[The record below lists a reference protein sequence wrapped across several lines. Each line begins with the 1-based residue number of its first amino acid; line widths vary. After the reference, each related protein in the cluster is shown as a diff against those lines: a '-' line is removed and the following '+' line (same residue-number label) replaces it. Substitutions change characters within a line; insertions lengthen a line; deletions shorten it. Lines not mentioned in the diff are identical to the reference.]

1 MHVIPRLL
9 LCSAL
14 LAFCAGAARG
24 QSGNGRAV
32 LPSHFFLRASLRAAT
47 AKSPDAG
54 RVLCHFQDAGNHYA
68 LAVDA
73 KAARLV
79 RVVAGKET
87 VLAGPVA
94 VAIRPEAATPVLIKR
109 LGERIECFV
118 GSAAPLRG
126 EDATFTG
133 GRAAMVVGSVVPSD
147 LRVQP
152 IGPVSFSDDFMR
164 GEGEPGPWAAL
175 AGTWAI
181 DRVPNPTWSANAF
194 RYLGK
199 GDGVSLAAAGQWFWH
214 DYAAR
219 VAAQPG
225 EGAGAVGLAVYVEDA
240 QNYLVFRCASAG
252 AAELVRV
259 QAGRETVV
267 ARAAGAL
274 DPRQW
279 YELAVAVR
287 GTQVAAFIDG
297 QRVLAAKIEG
307 LTCGRVGLYCRD
319 AAGVRFDDVAAAS
332 AEAVTADAIPRPN
345 GRVTSRFR
353 SDRYMQGWA
362 SELGSWLPE
371 GGSRSARA
379 WWHIGFF
386 PGDFTLAWT
395 DDEPLAFEQ
404 GPLEVVVAPEDR
416 DAAKGYRIALTRDR
430 QSGRLTAQVE
440 RQGAAAATWHADIP
454 ASQAIKAL
462 SLRRRGSRMEASV
475 DGRPLGAWTDEQPLA
490 VRRLGV
496 RCAWLQRRT
505 LYSHYEGGSR
515 SYRLRLPAVQFFAAA
530 CPQLRDDAFHHAP
543 VDWRADAGTWEV
555 TSRWICLPHFTWL
568 GGRSHEAA
576 ILWHKHRFG
585 GDVILDVHAAVM
597 MNYGPLSGYDRYGD
611 LNLTICADGR
621 DLSSGYTVQF
631 GARGN
636 SVTRILRRDKI
647 VAETDQVLYPSRD
660 QGAHQS
666 WLHVRV
672 ERRGPRVLLFIANR
686 LVADFT
692 DPAPLDGKHLAVWTW
707 NRGLMVARARIWAD
721 RDEGI
726 AAPLAPA
733 PTPPAPDRPRLA
745 ISSPT
750 HPSDYYGFDRGLDG
764 WRCPTGEHGGR
775 LHWESRDGGGC
786 LRIENPT
793 TGGDFAVAP
802 PLDTFDATRLQLLAF
817 DYRLPAGVRINLYL
831 KALGRWHVVGLTGPT
846 AARFHTVTESRAVS
860 GRTMSTSGLQLE
872 GRPPVVLGRIP
883 VVADGAWH
891 RATFDLLAALRAA
904 YPGRDSLPVE
914 ALHFAN
920 WSNEGYLQCGFGGN
934 RRGAR
939 YWLDDVLLGRYG
951 PDSGRLAWQLDG
963 GTPCAWAIDR
973 LPTTAPDTQ
982 KAGADRAAVFEGL
995 GSGDWYLHVAAPA
1008 NGALSLVRHHRFLV
1022 DRLPPMVRAASPAP
1036 GSRAAPTAVKLTV
1049 ADPGG
1054 SGVDPW
1060 SLRLAVNSRTLA
1072 GEQVAMTR
1080 DGNTYAIAAD
1090 LRGTELDDG
1099 QRVVCT
1105 LSAADRAGNR
1115 KSLPY
1120 LWAWTFDR
1128 SQDKAPPTRP
1138 VLTLPAPSAWDEDF
1152 ERPSDEWRRF
1162 PGSAWVDLALDDSTA
1177 AAGRRCLRIE
1187 GGPGPFRCVLRRR
1200 PFDVRARPILRL
1212 HYQADARARWDLAVE
1227 TDLGWRTVAV
1237 NGGTR
1242 HWPVIAT
1249 FRSYQPDGAW
1259 HHVDIPLGSSLAT
1272 TKSYTTPVVRTVALI
1287 ASRLSGSQTTALRL
1301 DAMQLLP
1308 AVFGGDRLRMAWAA
1322 HDPSGIRGYSFA
1334 LDQSPTATPD
1344 ATLDPQTSLATAL
1357 TGPAWFHCRALDR
1370 AGNWGPTLH
1379 QRLVITRTA
1388 DTQPPKVV
1396 ELSPPLDARV
1406 AADAIRVRLAD
1417 EGTGLC
1423 AESVRLTVAGKL
1435 YTIESP
1441 ELRVHTAQGLIE
1453 WTPLRHSKP
1462 AAPAFANGATVACR
1476 LEAADYAGNPL
1487 PQPVAW
1493 SWTVDFA
1500 QDKAPPPAP
1509 YVTWLPDG
1517 ALAVQDFE
1525 RGPGHWMGR
1534 REGWAEVTDET
1545 AATGVRSIRFGGFS
1559 TFMHY
1564 APFDAERFPI
1574 VGFDYRLDP
1583 GAQLTL
1589 MARFENRNWCIRF
1602 NSPSVKYPAIG
1613 TVAGVVAD
1621 GQWHSCRFNLA
1632 AMMRAMPEA
1641 DRPRTLVVDHLAT
1654 LTYRVPRADQ
1664 RAAYHVDNFH
1674 IAPRPTG
1681 AVRVHWSVPADPTG
1695 IAGYSL
1701 LLDRAPATMPDGTID
1716 ARAPT
1721 ARFTDLA
1728 PGAHYLHV
1736 RARDG
1741 AGNWGPPAHAR
1752 IDIAA
1757 PAR

>member
-1 MHVIPRLL
+1 MHVTPRLL
-9 LCSAL
+9 VLVASLAL
-14 LAFCAGAARG
+14 CAGAARG
-24 QSGNGRAV
+24 QGVNGRAT
-32 LPSHFFLRASLRAAT
+32 LPSHFFLRASLRAAD
-47 AKSPDAG
+47 AKSADAG
-54 RVLCHFQDAGNHYA
+54 RVLFHFQDAANHYA
-68 LAVDA
+68 LAVDG

-94 VAIRPEAATPVLIKR
+94 VAVKPDAATPVLIKR
-109 LGERIECFV
+109 LGQRIECFV
-118 GSAAPLRG
+118 GSAAPLRA
-126 EDATFTG
+126 EDATFEG
-133 GRAAMVVGSVVPSD
+133 GRAARVSGGIAPSG

-152 IGPVSFSDDFMR
+152 VGPISFFDDFMR
-164 GEGEPGPWAAL
+164 GEAEPGPWAAL
-175 AGTWAI
+175 GGTWAI
-181 DRVPNPTWSANAF
+181 DRLPNPTWSANAF

-199 GDGVSLAAAGQWFWH
+199 GEGACLAGAGQWFWH

-219 VAAQPG
+219 AAVQPG

-240 QNYLVFRCASAG
+240 RNYLAFRCSAVG

-259 QAGRETVV
+259 QDGRETVV
-267 ARAAGAL
+267 AQAAGVL

-287 GTQVAAFIDG
+287 GTEVAAYVDG

-307 LTCGRVGLYCRD
+307 LRCGRVGLYCRD
-319 AAGVRFDDVAAAS
+319 AAGVRFDDVAVAS
-332 AEAVTADAIPRPN
+332 AETVAAAAIPDPQA
-345 GRVTSRFR
+345 RVAGRFR

-371 GGSRSARA
+371 RASPAARA

-395 DDEPLAFEQ
+395 ADEPLPFEQ
-404 GPLEVVVAPEDR
+404 GPLELVVTPEDH
-416 DAAKGYRIALTRDR
+416 DPAKGYRIVLARDR
-430 QSGRLTAQVE
+430 QSGRLTAQLE
-440 RQGAAAATWHADIP
+440 RQGATVATWRADVP
-454 ASQAIKAL
+454 PSQPIRAL
-462 SLRRRGSRMEASV
+462 SLRRRGSRIEASV
-475 DGRPLGAWTDEQPLA
+475 DGRSLGAWTDREPVG

-496 RCAWLQRRT
+496 RCRWLLRRV
-505 LYSHYEGGSR
+505 LYAHSAAGGSSR
-515 SYRLRLPAVQFFAAA
+515 SSTRLPAVQFLAAT
-530 CPQLRDDAFHHAP
+530 CPQLRDNAFHHAP
-543 VDWRADAGTWEV
+543 VGWRADSGTWEV

-585 GDVILDVHAAVM
+585 GDVTLDVHAAVM
-597 MNYGPLSGYDRYGD
+597 MDYGPLSGYDRYGD

-636 SVTRILRRDKI
+636 SVTRILRRDKV
-647 VAETDQVLYPSRD
+647 VAETDQVLYPSRNA
-660 QGAHQS
+660 GAHQR

-672 ERRGPRVLLFIANR
+672 ERRGPRVLLYVRNR

-692 DPAPLDGKHLAVWTW
+692 DPEPLDGKHLAIWTW
-707 NRGLMVARARIWAD
+707 NRGLMVARARIWAE
-721 RDEGI
+721 RDEGTG
-726 AAPLAPA
+726 APLAPA
-733 PTPPAPDRPRLA
+733 PPPPAPDEPRLA
-745 ISSPT
+745 VDSTT
-750 HPSDYYGFDRGLDG
+750 HPGESFRFDRGLEG

-775 LHWESRDGGGC
+775 VRWEARDGGGC
-786 LRIENPT
+786 LRVENPT

-802 PLDTFDATRLQLLAF
+802 PLGTFDANQLQLLDF
-817 DYRLPAGVRINLYL
+817 GYRLPAGVRINLYL

-846 AARFHTVTESRAVS
+846 AARFHAVTESRAVS
-860 GRTMSTSGLQLE
+860 GRTTSTSGLQLE

-883 VVADGAWH
+883 VVADGQWH

-904 YPGRDSLPVE
+904 YPDRASLPVE
-914 ALHFAN
+914 ALHFGN

-939 YWLDDVLLGRYG
+939 YWLDDVFVGRYG
-951 PDSGRLAWQLDG
+951 PDSGRLAWQLDEG
-963 GTPCAWAIDR
+963 ARSVWTIDR
-973 LPTTAPDTQ
+973 LPATVPRTRQ
-982 KAGADRAAVFEGL
+982 AGAGRAAAFTGL
-995 GSGDWYLHVAAPA
+995 ESGDWHLHVATPA
-1008 NGALSLVRHHRFLV
+1008 TVRHHRFLV
-1022 DRLPPMVRAASPAP
+1022 DRLPPMVHGASPTP
-1036 GSRAAPTAVKLTV
+1036 GSRAAPTKLTLTV

-1060 SLRLAVNSRTLA
+1060 SLRLAVGGKAVPDGQVTMTGDATRCTIDA
-1072 GEQVAMTR
+1072 G
-1080 DGNTYAIAAD
+1080 
-1090 LRGTELDDG
+1090 LRGIELVHG

-1120 LWAWTFDR
+1120 LWVWTYDR
-1128 SQDKAPPTRP
+1128 SQDKTPPPRP
-1138 VLTLPAPSAWDEDF
+1138 ALTSPAPSAWDEDF

-1162 PGSAWVDLALDDSTA
+1162 PGSAWVDLALDGSTA
-1177 AAGRRCLRIE
+1177 ASGRRCLRIE
-1187 GGPGPFRCVLRRR
+1187 GGPGPFRCILRQR

-1212 HYQADARARWDLAVE
+1212 HYQADARARWDLAVQ
-1227 TDLGWRTVAV
+1227 TDLGWRTIAV

-1259 HHVDIPLGSSLAT
+1259 HHVDIPLGSVLAT
-1272 TKSYTTPVVRTVALI
+1272 TKGYTTPVVRTVALV

-1308 AVFGGDRLRMAWAA
+1308 AVFGGEQLRLAWAA

-1334 LDQSPTATPD
+1334 LDQSPTTTPDTTPD
-1344 ATLDPQTSLATAL
+1344 APAALATAL
-1357 TGPAWFHCRALDR
+1357 TGPAWFHCRALDG

-1379 QRLVITRTA
+1379 QRLVITKTA
-1388 DTQPPKVV
+1388 DTQPPKLV
-1396 ELSPPLDARV
+1396 ELSPQPKARV
-1406 AADAIRVRLAD
+1406 AAAAIRVRLAD
-1417 EGTGLC
+1417 EGTGLS

-1453 WTPLRHSKP
+1453 WTPLRHSNP

-1476 LEAADYAGNPL
+1476 LEAADYAGNRL
-1487 PQPVAW
+1487 PQSAVW
-1493 SWTVDFA
+1493 SWTMDFA
-1500 QDKAPPPAP
+1500 QDKAPPASP
-1509 YVTWLPDG
+1509 YVTWMPGG
-1517 ALAVQDFE
+1517 ALVHQDFE

-1534 REGWAEVTDET
+1534 REGWAEVTDEA
-1545 AATGVRSIRFGGFS
+1545 AATGICSIRFGGFS

-1564 APFDAERFPI
+1564 APFDAERFPV

-1589 MARFENRNWCIRF
+1589 MVRFENRNWCIRF
-1602 NSPSVKYPAIG
+1602 NSTSVKYPAIG

-1621 GQWHSCRFNLA
+1621 GRWHTCRFDLG
-1632 AMMRAMPEA
+1632 AMMRAMPETY
-1641 DRPRTLVVDHLAT
+1641 RPRTFVVDHLAT
-1654 LTYRVPRADQ
+1654 LTYRIPRADH

-1701 LLDRAPATMPDGTID
+1701 RLDRSPATVPDTTID
-1716 ARAPT
+1716 ARAPS

-1728 PGAHYLHV
+1728 PGTHYVHV

-1741 AGNWGPPAHAR
+1741 AGNWSPPVHTR
-1752 IDIAA
+1752 IDIAG
-1757 PAR
+1757 PE